1 MLEMAKL
8 YEEYR
13 PLLFS
18 LAYQMLGSVMDAE
31 DIVHD
36 TFLSLDNKKGEEIQ
50 HIKAYLCRMVT
61 NRCLDYLKSARKKR
75 ELYIGPWLPE
85 PLLTEAMEEPLQKY
99 LQKDRISIA
108 FLLLLEKLSP
118 PERCIVVLRD
128 SFSYT
133 FDEISAIV
141 GKTTA
146 NCRQIYRRA
155 KAKIHSEGAENF
167 SDELEESM
175 LREKGANQVDSSL
188 LEQLVLAIL
197 QGEPEKLSQLLAE
210 DVVTYSDGGG
220 KVKAALQPIY
230 GADRVSRFLLG
241 IASKRT
247 PDITFRSTTINGSPG
262 LVFYVKDSPWST
274 IAIEMKMDRIQTIYL
289 LMNPD
294 KLAPLTLSEQQT
306 KLT

>member
-1 MLEMAKL
+1 MLEMEKL

-141 GKTTA
+141 DKTTA

-155 KAKIHSEGAENF
+155 KAKIHSEGAGNF

-175 LREKGANQVDSSL
+175 LRKKGENQVDSSL

-210 DVVTYSDGGG
+210 DVVAYSDGGG

-241 IASKRT
+241 ISSKRT
-247 PDITFRSTTINGSPG
+247 PDITFRPTTINGSPG
-262 LVFYVKDSPWST
+262 LVFYVKESLWSMV
-274 IAIEMKMDRIQTIYL
+274 AIEMKRERIQAIYL

-294 KLAPLTLSEQQT
+294 KLSLLSLSEQQA

>member
-1 MLEMAKL
+1 MEKL

-141 GKTTA
+141 DKTTA

-155 KAKIHSEGAENF
+155 KAKIHSEGAGNF

-175 LREKGANQVDSSL
+175 LRKKGENQVDSSL

-210 DVVTYSDGGG
+210 DVVAYSDGGG

-241 IASKRT
+241 ISSKRT
-247 PDITFRSTTINGSPG
+247 PDITFRPTTINGSPG
-262 LVFYVKDSPWST
+262 LVFYVKESLWSMV
-274 IAIEMKMDRIQTIYL
+274 AIEMKRERIQAIYL

-294 KLAPLTLSEQQT
+294 KLSLLSLSEQQA